1 VTVNMCDQV
10 SCCYGNMLGAAM
22 DVG

>member
-1 VTVNMCDQV
+1 MLVTQLVTVNMF
-10 SCCYGNMLGAAM
+10 NMLGAAM